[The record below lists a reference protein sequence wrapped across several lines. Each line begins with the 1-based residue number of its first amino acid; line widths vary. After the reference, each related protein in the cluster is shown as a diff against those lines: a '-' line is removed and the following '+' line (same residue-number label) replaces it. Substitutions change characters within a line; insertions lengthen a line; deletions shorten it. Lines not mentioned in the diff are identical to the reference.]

1 MCSGLDYVSSEQA
14 ISRVLSDVV
23 IHLKPGIA
31 TRLLRLYPSRILSG
45 QLKERDLFNLAPD
58 GVYRAPRCY
67 HRGRWALTL
76 RHTAD
81 PPRRTPF
88 HPYPVLRLVPGGL
101 FSVAL
106 SLGLP
111 LLRATERPALWSSDF
126 PPCTLRYRATTLP
139 ALKILRFFPL

>member
-1 MCSGLDYVSSEQA
+1 MRSGLDSESSEQA

-31 TRLLRLYPSRILSG
+31 TRLMRLYPSRILSG

-67 HRGRWALTL
+67 QRGRWALTL
-76 RHTAD
+76 RHLAD
-81 PPRRTPF
+81 PPKRTPF
-88 HPYPVLRLVPGGL
+88 HPYPEPRREPGGL

-111 LLRATERPALWSSDF
+111 LLRVTERPALRSSDF
-126 PPCTLRYRATTLP
+126 PPCTQ
-139 ALKILRFFPL
+139 